1 MLSLLNIKFI
11 SAAAA
16 DIPLL
21 SEMIKKLYT
30 NENTTFIEAD
40 VNDALNKLV
49 AHERYGNVFI
59 IYCNE
64 KAAGYLIIASVFS
77 VEFKGEAAFLDEL
90 YIEEEFR
97 GKGIGLK
104 AVEFAE
110 KYAIKKGY
118 KALRLEV
125 EHTNNIAREL
135 YNKMG
140 FAAHERSIMTK
151 WLKGD

>member
-1 MLSLLNIKFI
+1 LHSPLNIQFI

-40 VNDALNKLV
+40 VHDALSKLI
-49 AHERYGNVFI
+49 ANERYGNAFI
-59 IYCNE
+59 IHCNE

-90 YIEEEFR
+90 YIDEEFR
-97 GKGIGLK
+97 GNGIGIK

-110 KYAIKKGY
+110 KYAIEKGY

-125 EHTNNIAREL
+125 EHTNHSAREL

-151 WLKGD
+151 WLKGE

>member
-1 MLSLLNIKFI
+1 
-11 SAAAA
+11 
-16 DIPLL
+16 
-21 SEMIKKLYT
+21 MIRKLYIS
-30 NENTTFIEAD
+30 ENTVFVESD
-40 VNDALNKLV
+40 VHAALSKLISN
-49 AHERYGNVFI
+49 ERFGFAAI

-90 YIEEEFR
+90 FIEEEFR

-140 FAAHERSIMTK
+140 FAAHERSLMTK